1 MHARC
6 MGVTG
11 KKDKER
17 KFVWPGAVPVLRS
30 VWWLGEDNTG
40 LTEAKRPIIIPLQ
53 QQACKL

>member
-1 MHARC
+1 

-11 KKDKER
+11 KKEKER

-40 LTEAKRPIIIPLQ
+40 LTEAKGPIMRLIIPLQ

>member
-1 MHARC
+1 

-11 KKDKER
+11 KKEKER

-40 LTEAKRPIIIPLQ
+40 LTEAKRPIMRLIIPLQ